1 MNDKK
6 MIMKYGCLLF
16 SCAVCLGGCSSYN
29 SHMDK
34 MLNEYVC
41 ERNTQS
47 KVGPDREVIFFV
59 KHHIMVGDREPGT
72 DQWDTVGFTR
82 TPKEIISWE
91 NDRFALYRRQTIPV
105 LMQGVNEILY
115 DNDTNIFLV
124 NSGFEIHADN
134 NFFPADFDLMA
145 NPQGHTRE
153 VMQAVVAED
162 TNYIHILY
170 GWTSS
175 TAVFA
180 AGEQFAVVVADD
192 PRYGTRV
199 SSIDLT
205 REILNSLGYQ
215 PRVDIDAAYNLLHH
229 AATGDSMNY
238 DQVRALWDVVNENAQ
253 PLKSISC
260 APEE

>member
-6 MIMKYGCLLF
+6 MILKYGGLLF
-16 SCAVCLGGCSSYN
+16 SCAAFLGGCSSFS
-29 SHMDK
+29 SHMDE

-41 ERNTQS
+41 ERNAQY

-72 DQWDTVGFTR
+72 DQWDTAGFTR
-82 TPKEIISWE
+82 TPKEKISWE
-91 NDRFALYRRQTIPV
+91 NVRFSLYRRQTIPV
-105 LMQGVNEILY
+105 VMQGVNKILY
-115 DNDTNIFLV
+115 DNATNIFLV
-124 NSGFEIHADN
+124 NGGVEIHADE

-162 TNYIHILY
+162 PDYIHILY

-175 TAVFA
+175 TAVQV
-180 AGEQFAVVVADD
+180 AGDRFAVVVADD
-192 PRYGTRV
+192 PRYGSRIT
-199 SSIDLT
+199 SLDLA
-205 REILNSLGYQ
+205 REIINSLGYQ
-215 PRVDIDAAYNLLHH
+215 PRVDNDALNSLLHH
-229 AATGDSMNY
+229 AATGDSMSD
-238 DQVRALWDVVNENAQ
+238 DQIHALWDVVNEKAQ